1 MSFSR
6 NDSGQFVRLVQ
17 SGVVA
22 SSRVSLSGVR
32 AFNMGPLTHARVIAT
47 PLRPPEAQLV
57 IKSFNPS

>member
-32 AFNMGPLTHARVIAT
+32 VFNMGPLTHTGVDPYAVET
-47 PLRPPEAQLV
+47 P
-57 IKSFNPS
+57 